1 MIEDDPALL
10 ARLHDSHSPG
20 EPERAVSFAI
30 AAWDVNCPQ
39 QITPRYDEAQIAEAV
54 APLKSRIVALE
65 AELAAL
71 RDL

>member
-20 EPERAVSFAI
+20 EPERAVLFAI

-39 QITPRYDEAQIAEAV
+39 HITPRYDEAQIGEAV
-54 APLKSRIVALE
+54 APLHRRIAALE
-65 AELAAL
+65 TELAAL